1 MLLLLE
7 KEEEETRAETT
18 HLSNFDSNCKGA
30 ALGVPSSSVCTR
42 VQFLELDCANEASRR
57 RRRVWRPSES
67 MRNEGIMHPFT
78 ISHRRCHGIWPR
90 SGRGG
95 KLGAELLKVER
106 QRAKLNSRESLAE
119 SVKRIGRLESSS
131 LVVTRLGRTCDECAA
146 FSRCY
151 RAQRGKRNPPET
163 GSLNQE
169 ARDKRIFLFEET
181 GLAVFE
187 ARALWKGAE
196 REGGDTCC
204 SWNLF
209 FFFLSFWG

>member
-1 MLLLLE
+1 M
-7 KEEEETRAETT
+7 
-18 HLSNFDSNCKGA
+18 
-30 ALGVPSSSVCTR
+30 
-42 VQFLELDCANEASRR
+42 
-57 RRRVWRPSES
+57 
-67 MRNEGIMHPFT
+67 
-78 ISHRRCHGIWPR
+78 
-90 SGRGG
+90 
-95 KLGAELLKVER
+95 GAELLKVER

-181 GLAVFE
+181 GLAVFKRVHCE
-187 ARALWKGAE
+187 KGRKEKAGTPVVRGISFSFFLLFEVGKIKARVG
-196 REGGDTCC
+196 R
-204 SWNLF
+204 SLF
-209 FFFLSFWG
+209 FSTAKRKKGKKEKPINSKAKLCTFRPVFVDGSFADRVN